1 MIGVAGGLVAA
12 VLWGLSSIAAA
23 RSTRMI
29 GAESALAWVFLVG
42 LVIALPVAL
51 ALGFPNVDRNGS
63 GWAAPT
69 VVITVASLYALYAAL
84 RRGPV
89 SLVAPITASQGAL
102 AAVLAVALGESLQ
115 GAAAVGLIVIF
126 VGMFAVMRRPRA
138 GEGNASHPSTAIAFA
153 LASAV
158 LSAFALYGSARA
170 GSAIGAAWLLVFLRT
185 GGLLSLGGPLLLS
198 GRLRRPGPAT
208 PLIVFSGVAD
218 YLAFGSYVIAA
229 THGGVAVPAVISSQ
243 YAAVAALLAVI
254 LLGERLTRPQ
264 LAGVVA
270 ILAGVAVVTAVQG

>member
-12 VLWGLSSIAAA
+12 VLWGLSAIAAA
-23 RSTRMI
+23 RSTRLI
-29 GAESALAWVFLVG
+29 GTESALAWVFLVG

-51 ALGFPNVDRNGS
+51 ALGVPDIDRSGS
-63 GWAAPT
+63 AWVGPT
-69 VVITVASLYALYAAL
+69 VVVTVAALYTLYAAL

-89 SLVAPITASQGAL
+89 SLVVPITASQGAL

-115 GAAAVGLIVIF
+115 GAAAVGLVVIL
-126 VGMFAVMRRPRA
+126 VGMVAVMRRPDSA
-138 GEGNASHPSTAIAFA
+138 ESEDSHRSTAIVFA
-153 LASAV
+153 LLSAV
-158 LSAFALYGSARA
+158 LSAFALYGTARA

-185 GGLLSLGGPLLLS
+185 AGLLGLGGPLLVS
-198 GRLRRPGPAT
+198 GRLRLPGPAT

-243 YAAVAALLAVI
+243 YAAVAAVLAVV

-270 ILAGVAVVTAVQG
+270 ILAGVALVTAVQG

>member
-12 VLWGLSSIAAA
+12 VLWGLSAIAAA

-29 GAESALAWVFLVG
+29 GAEAALAWVYLVG
-42 LVIALPVAL
+42 LCVALPVAL
-51 ALGFPNVDRNGS
+51 ALGLPDVDRDGS
-63 GWAAPT
+63 GWAGPT
-69 VVITVASLYALYAAL
+69 VALTVAALYTLYAAL

-89 SLVAPITASQGAL
+89 SLVVPITASQGAL

-115 GAAAVGLIVIF
+115 GAAAAGLIVTFI
-126 VGMFAVMRRPRA
+126 GMFAVIRRSDSA
-138 GEGNASHPSTAIAFA
+138 ESNASRPSTAIGFA

-185 GGLLSLGGPLLLS
+185 GGLLTLGGALFVS

-208 PLIVFSGVAD
+208 PLVVFSGVAD
-218 YLAFGSYVIAA
+218 YLAFGSYVVAA

-243 YAAVAALLAVI
+243 YAAVAAVLAVV

-270 ILAGVAVVTAVQG
+270 ILAGVAVVTAVQA

>member
-1 MIGVAGGLVAA
+1 MIGVGGGLVAA
-12 VLWGLSSIAAA
+12 VLWGLSAIAAA
-23 RSTRMI
+23 RSTRLI
-29 GAESALAWVFLVG
+29 GAEAALAWVFLVG

-51 ALGFPNVDRNGS
+51 ALGFPDIDRSGS
-63 GWAAPT
+63 GWVGPT
-69 VVITVASLYALYAAL
+69 VVVTVAALYTLYAAL

-89 SLVAPITASQGAL
+89 SLVVPITASQGAL
-102 AAVLAVALGESLQ
+102 AALLAVALGESLQ
-115 GAAAVGLIVIF
+115 GAAAIGLIVIF
-126 VGMFAVMRRPRA
+126 VGMVAVMRRPRSA
-138 GEGNASHPSTAIAFA
+138 ESELSHPSTAIVFA
-153 LASAV
+153 LLSAV

-185 GGLLSLGGPLLLS
+185 AGLLSLGGPLLVS
-198 GRLRRPGPAT
+198 GRMRLPGPAMR
-208 PLIVFSGVAD
+208 LVVFSGVAD

-229 THGGVAVPAVISSQ
+229 THGGVAVPAVVSSQ
-243 YAAVAALLAVI
+243 YAAVAAVLAVV